1 MRLLVLAS
9 VAVAVAAPH
18 ADAASKPLEMRK
30 LDASVVRVGT
40 LHGQPLYGLRL
51 RSYLCS
57 RSSAEAD
64 RIVPTSFRVAH
75 YITRGRTTSGWG
87 TPFRV
92 AENDLY
98 WVVSLGE
105 TQRACGWVTFEDV
118 IPAEN
123 YGGLESSLG
132 RLGYGRYRCYGVR
145 LTVRAVL
152 SSVDQR
158 SSTPIAATRRAIVQC
173 GRFHPGR

>member
-1 MRLLVLAS
+1 MRLPALAAA
-9 VAVAVAAPH
+9 AVTVAASH
-18 ADAASKPLEMRK
+18 AGAASKPLEIRK
-30 LDASVVRVGT
+30 LEASVVRVGT
-40 LHGQPLYGLRL
+40 LHGQPLYGIRL

-75 YITRGRTTSGWG
+75 YVTRRRTTRGWS

-92 AENDLY
+92 ADNDLY

-105 TQRACGWVTFEDV
+105 TLRPCGWVRFEDV
-118 IPAEN
+118 IPPES
-123 YGGLESSLG
+123 YGGLETALG
-132 RLGYGRYRCYGVR
+132 RLGYGRYRCYGVQ

-152 SSVDQR
+152 SSFDQR
-158 SSTPIAATRRAIVQC
+158 SSTPISATRRAIVQC